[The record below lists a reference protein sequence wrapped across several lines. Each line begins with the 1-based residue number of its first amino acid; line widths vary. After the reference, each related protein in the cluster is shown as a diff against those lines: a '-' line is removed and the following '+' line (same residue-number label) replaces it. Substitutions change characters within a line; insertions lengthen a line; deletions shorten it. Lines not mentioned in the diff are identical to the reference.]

1 MGKSMSDD
9 FPGVLAIVQARMG
22 SRRLPGKVLREVAGK
37 PILQYLLENLQRS
50 QRLAGVVVATSTSA
64 GDMPIVELC
73 ERLGVDVSRGDQAN
87 VAGRFLDVIETRHAQ
102 AFVRISGD
110 SPLLDPRLVDR
121 AVGRFETGDCDLV
134 TNLRPRSYPRGQS
147 VEVLNS
153 QVFRDAYRAMSR
165 REHFEH
171 VTRWFYENE
180 DQVKISNFRAARDWS
195 DIRLVVD
202 TAEDL
207 HMIARIVKRM
217 ERPHWQYELSEIIE
231 IYKSIEVEQQATV
244 L

>member
-1 MGKSMSDD
+1 MSDD

-37 PILQYLLENLQRS
+37 PILQYLLENLQRAR
-50 QRLAGVVVATSTSA
+50 RLASVVVATSTSA

-73 ERLGVDVSRGDQAN
+73 ERLGVDVFRGDQAN
-87 VAGRFLDVIETRHAQ
+87 VARRFLDLIESRATK

-121 AVGRFETGDCDLV
+121 AVGHFGTGDFDMV

-147 VEVLNS
+147 VEVIKS
-153 QVFRDAYRAMSR
+153 EAFRDAYGAMSH

-171 VTRWFYENE
+171 VTRWFYEHE
-180 DQVKISNFRAARDWS
+180 DQVKIVNLAAKRDWS

-207 HMIARIVKRM
+207 HTIARIVKRM

-231 IYKSIEVEQQATV
+231 IYKSVNVEQRATV

>member
-1 MGKSMSDD
+1 MSDD

-22 SRRLPGKVLREVAGK
+22 SSRLPGKVLREVAGK

-50 QRLAGVVVATSTSA
+50 KRLAGVVVATSTSA

-73 ERLGVDVSRGDQAN
+73 ERLGVDVFRGDQAD
-87 VAGRFLDVIETRHAQ
+87 VAGRFLDVIETRDAQ

-110 SPLLDPRLVDR
+110 SPLLDSRLVDR
-121 AVGRFETGDCDLV
+121 AVGRFERDDCDLV

-153 QVFRDAYRAMSR
+153 QVFRDAYRAMSC

-180 DQVKISNFRAARDWS
+180 DQVKISNFRAMRDWS
-195 DIRLVVD
+195 DIRLAVD

-231 IYKSIEVEQQATV
+231 IYKSIEVERQATV